1 MLLFVWRVPGLVEPF
16 RGLPS
21 EVFLGYTSSAPSRIA
36 YCKGK
41 HHEEFVVCVVQGVES
56 HLYRQSASWEAKSED
71 ELTRQREQQ
80 NEGIGTRKR
89 VY

>member
-1 MLLFVWRVPGLVEPF
+1 MLMFVWRVPGLVEPF

-36 YCKGK
+36 YCT
-41 HHEEFVVCVVQGVES
+41 EEYYEVFVVCVVQNVES
-56 HLYRQSASWEAKSED
+56 HLYHQSASWEAKSEE
-71 ELTRQREQQ
+71 ELTCQREQQ
-80 NEGIGTRKR
+80 SEGIGTRKR

>member
-1 MLLFVWRVPGLVEPF
+1 MLLFVWWVPGLVKPL

-36 YCKGK
+36 YCRGK
-41 HHEEFVVCVVQGVES
+41 HHEVFAVYVVQDVES
-56 HLYRQSASWEAKSED
+56 HLYRQSASWEAKSEE
-71 ELTRQREQQ
+71 ELTCQREQQ
-80 NEGIGTRKR
+80 SEGIGTRKR